1 MLSRN
6 PGPSVR
12 CTCRAASTIPYAGFS
27 AWFTPEVS
35 HSWYLDWLMTMLS
48 DSPDLYFAFPDGV
61 LHHACPECTALCCR
75 GQGFAGSAKR
85 EMNFIFKNY
94 PQFGGMVQER
104 EGDVVTCA
112 TPMGRCFFLRDDN
125 LCQIE
130 VT

>member
-1 MLSRN
+1 
-6 PGPSVR
+6 V
-12 CTCRAASTIPYAGFS
+12 
-27 AWFTPEVS
+27 
-35 HSWYLDWLMTMLS
+35 
-48 DSPDLYFAFPDGV
+48 
-61 LHHACPECTALCCR
+61 
-75 GQGFAGSAKR
+75 KR

-130 VT
+130 VTHGREKKPGVCCSRSTIFTASEKRSPSRRTSCVRYACSCRPLLAASKEPTR